1 MERRQTH
8 RRVSAHERLTTRL
21 LLRISLW
28 TLVLVVIASVS
39 IFVIVYG
46 NAKQAFIQELKAGI
60 DNKIERNER
69 FFGSVERYGE
79 ALSEK
84 FLQQYQLFMQDQ
96 ATRDAA
102 VAKFDAWY
110 EETSPGVLRLQ
121 PRFHHR
127 TVEQQRLFEYIS
139 AFIGPRKQALTN
151 ELKIRV
157 IAAQYALQEMAPAWQ
172 HMLTNSHFSMPE
184 NILILYSPEHPWGLL
199 ADKDLV
205 ITDYSVVRST
215 LVANNP
221 ERRTN
226 WTGLYYDISAGYWT
240 ITYQQPVDWG
250 QQHLVN
256 TSFDVSLNQLIDD
269 LTARQRPDAEH
280 LVLNHNGHLISASNI
295 AFDLVEQHTLLTPET
310 YRDPW
315 FLKIN
320 EVIQQEQLA
329 LPTTVF
335 NELIDG
341 HVVIFERINNPSW
354 WYVTVYP
361 IENIQ
366 REAAVLPVRLVA
378 GGVALLLLLLA
389 IIYVLVRREVT
400 QPLTEI
406 AKVASMMDASN
417 YNEVVGKSSQKDFK
431 GEVRLALN
439 AFVTMARRFISEQEQ
454 LEQKVEQRTQ
464 ELERANTRLAELV
477 NVDGLTGLL
486 NRRSFDRDLQHA
498 LSDNSVPM
506 VLVIGDLDSFKP
518 YNDNYGHECGDKA
531 LQDIAT
537 YLLDSCKECKV
548 YRYGGEELAILI
560 PKRLLDENQNMI
572 DSLREGAFQLNI
584 THAFSSAN
592 LGCLTISFGVAPVV
606 PGTPAADTI
615 RQADQQLYLAKRRG
629 GNCTVYAEPDAS
641 S

>member
-8 RRVSAHERLTTRL
+8 RRVSTHERLTTRL

-28 TLVLVVIASVS
+28 SLVLVVIASVS
-39 IFVIVYG
+39 IFVIVYD
-46 NAKQAFIQELKAGI
+46 NAKQTFIHELKTGI
-60 DNKIERNER
+60 DDKIARNER

-96 ATRDAA
+96 ASRNAA

-121 PRFHHR
+121 PRFHHQ
-127 TVEQQRLFEYIS
+127 TIEQQRLFEYIS
-139 AFIGPRKQALTN
+139 AFVGPRKQALTN
-151 ELKIRV
+151 ELKVRV

-221 ERRTN
+221 ERKTN

-256 TSFDVSLNQLIDD
+256 TSFDVGLNQLIDD

-280 LVLNHNGHLISASNI
+280 MVLNHNGHLISASNI
-295 AFDLVEQHTLLTPET
+295 AFDLVEQQSLLTPET

-320 EVIQQEQLA
+320 EVITQQKLA

-335 NELIDG
+335 DELIDG

-366 REAAVLPVRLVA
+366 REAAMLPVRLVV
-378 GGVALLLLLLA
+378 GGVALLLLLLVV
-389 IIYVLVRREVT
+389 IYILVRRQVT
-400 QPLTEI
+400 EPLTEI

-417 YNEVVGKSSQKDFK
+417 YNDVVGKSSQKDFK

-439 AFVTMARRFISEQEQ
+439 AFVTMARRFINEQEQ
-454 LEQKVEQRTQ
+454 LEQKVELRTQ

-486 NRRSFDRDLQHA
+486 NRRSFDHDLHHA
-498 LSDNSVPM
+498 LSDKSEPM
-506 VLVIGDLDSFKP
+506 VLALGDLDSFKR

-537 YLLDSCKECKV
+537 YLMKSCKECKV
-548 YRYGGEELAILI
+548 YRYGGEELAILA
-560 PKRLLDENQNMI
+560 PKRLFDENQNMI
-572 DSLREGAFQLNI
+572 DTLREGVLQLNI
-584 THAFSSAN
+584 THAFSNAN
-592 LGCLTISFGVAPVV
+592 VDYLTISFGVAPVI

-629 GNCTVYAEPDAS
+629 GNCTVYAEPSAS
-641 S
+641 E